1 MPAMDV
7 ASKGRN
13 FKTIVK
19 KTENVVIVE
28 EQRVETR
35 GPKGIC
41 IFAISK
47 ETSREHA
54 IWNNKWW
61 TFEMVLGK

>member
-13 FKTIVK
+13 FRTIVK
-19 KTENVVIVE
+19 KMENVVIVE

-35 GPKGIC
+35 GPIGIC
-41 IFAISK
+41 IFANGK

-54 IWNNKWW
+54 I
-61 TFEMVLGK
+61 

>member
-7 ASKGRN
+7 ASNGRN

-54 IWNNKWW
+54 I
-61 TFEMVLGK
+61 